1 MATIPTTT
9 SLVIVE
15 FVAFEVQAEGE
26 GHEDEDEGDEEGVSV
41 EEDKLVEST
50 LFISLSGFKWMI
62 RKVILLTFTD

>member
-26 GHEDEDEGDEEGVSV
+26 GQEDEDEGDEGVSV